1 MASFSRFLKS
11 TVIQSFMWLLVVG
24 AQAQQRELV
33 KAEQAVKLSL
43 YQEALT
49 WYHKAEQKGYQL
61 SSREVLKVADL
72 YYQLGDYEKAQK
84 YYAGFFDQGNRSTAN
99 DLFKYANCLYIQG
112 DQEGYDRQLSKLKEW
127 YPEDSRVQ
135 KFEDPFYMRNKS
147 MFNELHVMQD
157 TLEGVMQVRPYKDH
171 LIGVSTSNEQ
181 DQLVVINDSNQRS
194 YFYDQWKFNQG
205 GVSFSQDNTYMIV
218 TLNEHKGNRISYY
231 NRSTSTLN
239 LYRLKWEN
247 NQWGEPEELNINV
260 NGYNTANPWI
270 ENEYLYFVSDRPGGL
285 GSTDIYRSKILENGR
300 FGPAENLGD
309 RINTEGRESFVS
321 VHHGI
326 MYFSSDGYPG
336 YGAMDVY
343 GVDLS
348 AADIKVYNLGTPIN
362 TPYNDFG
369 YSYEDSYGYVSS
381 NRSGGMSTYRFI
393 RSQELVLMDEFSARI
408 RLADTELSL
417 GWPVLIEVQDED
429 GAQIMVREFSSGN
442 QPIELP
448 GLRRDKK
455 YAVMV
460 SGNTIKSEMARV
472 DPTDL
477 KTDQMEVVITV
488 SSSLSSG
495 VDLAEQLDLPRLR
508 FDFDQ
513 YKTEISPEELARYVR
528 VLSRAKSIRLEGY
541 SDQRGSKGY
550 NKRLSL
556 KRAEYIKSL
565 LVDAGLSIP
574 ISTEGLGETSLK
586 YNCRTNQCS
595 DDQEREN
602 RRVEIK
608 AVF

>member
-1 MASFSRFLKS
+1 MASFSRLLKN
-11 TVIQSFMWLLVVG
+11 TVIQGFMWLLVVG

-33 KAEQAVKLSL
+33 KAERAVKLSL

-49 WYHKAEQKGYQL
+49 WYQKAEQKGHQ
-61 SSREVLKVADL
+61 STSEETLKIAEL
-72 YYQLGDYEKAQK
+72 YYQLGDYTKAQK
-84 YYAGFFDQGNRSTAN
+84 HYAGFFDQGNRSTAN

-112 DQEGYDRQLSKLKEW
+112 DQDGYELQLSKLKEW
-127 YPEDSRVQ
+127 YPQDSRVQ
-135 KFEDPFYMRNKS
+135 KFEDPFYRRSKN
-147 MFNELHVMQD
+147 MFNEFHVMQD
-157 TLEGVMQVRPYKDH
+157 TLEGVMQVRPYKNN
-171 LIGVSTSNEQ
+171 LIGVSTVNAQ
-181 DQLVVINDSNQRS
+181 DQLVVINESNQRS
-194 YFYDQWKFNQG
+194 FLNEQWEFNQG
-205 GVSFSQDNTYMIV
+205 GVSLSQDNTYMIV

-231 NRSTSTLN
+231 NQATSTLN
-239 LYRLKWEN
+239 LYRIKWEN

-270 ENEYLYFVSDRPGGL
+270 TEDYLYFVSDRPGGL
-285 GSTDIYRSKILENGR
+285 GSTDIYRSKVLENGQ

-321 VHHGI
+321 VHGGI

-393 RSQELVLMDEFSARI
+393 RSQELVLMDEFIAHI

-417 GWPVLIEVQDED
+417 GWPILIEVQDED

-455 YAVMV
+455 YTVMV

-472 DPTDL
+472 DPAEL
-477 KTDQMEVVITV
+477 KIDQMEVVIAV

-495 VDLAEQLDLPRLR
+495 VDLAEQLDLPRLL
-508 FDFDQ
+508 FDLNQ
-513 YKTEISPEELARYVR
+513 SKAKISPEELASYVR

-541 SDQRGSKGY
+541 SDQRGTKGH
-550 NKRLSL
+550 KIRLSL
-556 KRAEYIKSL
+556 KRAEYIKNL
-565 LVDAGLSIP
+565 LVDAGLSVP
-574 ISTEGLGETSLK
+574 VSTEGLGDTSLK

-595 DDQEREN
+595 EDQEREN